1 MPQRPEVRAAGPMT
15 GVRAEPGA
23 PEARPMLEEQAV
35 PGQQADPT
43 LVGLGAQA
51 GRVVLGCSRPGRAE
65 RAEQEARPLVG
76 PGALVA
82 LVGPGAQRAAPRPT
96 DPDRQLAVGAAWHPT
111 LAQAREALAV
121 REELVAREAVGLDPR
136 AEGRRSNHRRRSDR
150 TGRATRRRQHWRP
163 RQ

>member
-76 PGALVA
+76 PGA
-82 LVGPGAQRAAPRPT
+82 QWAAPRPT